1 MKFEWNEDKNTLNK
15 QKHGI
20 SFEEAKEIF
29 DDALHISKLDKRFS
43 FFEERWISLGAS
55 KTNKILV
62 VANLFFTNEGEEIIR
77 IISARRANKQERES
91 YERF

>member
-29 DDALHISKLDKRFS
+29 DDALHLSKLDNYELEDNYDFSGGTRGRFYKPKKVPTS
-43 FFEERWISLGAS
+43 I
-55 KTNKILV
+55 
-62 VANLFFTNEGEEIIR
+62 ANE
-77 IISARRANKQERES
+77 
-91 YERF
+91 Y